1 MALDED
7 PIPLSRCSIA
17 YLVSETTVR
26 QRLAPVL
33 DKLEAISE
41 AEAHGKLQT
50 LSDVRDAFV
59 CRSPGTGSSSSSSS
73 SGSSSSGSSLD
84 VRLTAPDYLL
94 GVACDAA
101 RQAKTGSKPSMPIAE
116 VTIRDVSFDENAQ
129 GLHIDC
135 IFICV

>member
-1 MALDED
+1 M
-7 PIPLSRCSIA
+7 IA

-33 DKLEAISE
+33 DQLEAISE
-41 AEAHGKLQT
+41 AEALGKLQA

-73 SGSSSSGSSLD
+73 SISGSSLD

-101 RQAKTGSKPSMPIAE
+101 RQAKTGSKPSMPIAGGDHS
-116 VTIRDVSFDENAQ
+116 RCF
-129 GLHIDC
+129 
-135 IFICV
+135 FR

>member
-73 SGSSSSGSSLD
+73 SGSSLD

-101 RQAKTGSKPSMPIAE
+101 RQAKTGSKPSMPIAGGDHS
-116 VTIRDVSFDENAQ
+116 RCF
-129 GLHIDC
+129 
-135 IFICV
+135 FR

>member
-33 DKLEAISE
+33 DQLEAISE
-41 AEAHGKLQT
+41 AEAHGKLQA

-59 CRSPGTGSSSSSSS
+59 CRSPGTGSSSSGSS
-73 SGSSSSGSSLD
+73 SGSSGSTSGSSSSSLD

-101 RQAKTGSKPSMPIAE
+101 RQAKTASMHASMPIAGGDHSQCF
-116 VTIRDVSFDENAQ
+116 VR
-129 GLHIDC
+129 
-135 IFICV
+135 

>member
-1 MALDED
+1 L
-7 PIPLSRCSIA
+7 IA

-33 DKLEAISE
+33 DQLEAISE
-41 AEAHGKLQT
+41 AEALGKLQA

-73 SGSSSSGSSLD
+73 SISGSSLD

-101 RQAKTGSKPSMPIAE
+101 RQAKAASMHASMPIAGGDHSRCF
-116 VTIRDVSFDENAQ
+116 VR
-129 GLHIDC
+129 
-135 IFICV
+135 

>member
-33 DKLEAISE
+33 DQLEAISE
-41 AEAHGKLQT
+41 AEAHGKLQA
-50 LSDVRDAFV
+50 LRDVRDAFV
-59 CRSPGTGSSSSSSS
+59 CRSPGTGSSSSGSSGS
-73 SGSSSSGSSLD
+73 SGSSSSSLD

-101 RQAKTGSKPSMPIAE
+101 RQAKAASMHASMPIAGGDHSRCF
-116 VTIRDVSFDENAQ
+116 VR
-129 GLHIDC
+129 
-135 IFICV
+135 

>member
-1 MALDED
+1 L
-7 PIPLSRCSIA
+7 IA

-33 DKLEAISE
+33 DQLEAISE
-41 AEAHGKLQT
+41 AEALGKLQA

-73 SGSSSSGSSLD
+73 SISGSSLD

-101 RQAKTGSKPSMPIAE
+101 RQAKTGSKPSMPIAGGDHS
-116 VTIRDVSFDENAQ
+116 RCF
-129 GLHIDC
+129 
-135 IFICV
+135 FR

>member
-1 MALDED
+1 MAFDED

-33 DKLEAISE
+33 DQLEAISE
-41 AEAHGKLQT
+41 TEAHGKQQALN
-50 LSDVRDAFV
+50 DVRDAFV
-59 CRSPGTGSSSSSSS
+59 CRSPGTGS
-73 SGSSSSGSSLD
+73 SSSSGSSLD

-101 RQAKTGSKPSMPIAE
+101 RQAKTGSKPSMPIAGGDHS
-116 VTIRDVSFDENAQ
+116 RCF
-129 GLHIDC
+129 
-135 IFICV
+135 FR

>member
-1 MALDED
+1 M
-7 PIPLSRCSIA
+7 IA

-33 DKLEAISE
+33 DQLEAISE
-41 AEAHGKLQT
+41 AEALGKLQA

-59 CRSPGTGSSSSSSS
+59 CRSPGTGSGSSGSSGSSSSSS
-73 SGSSSSGSSLD
+73 SSSLD

-101 RQAKTGSKPSMPIAE
+101 RQAKAASMHASMPIAGGDHSRCF
-116 VTIRDVSFDENAQ
+116 VR
-129 GLHIDC
+129 
-135 IFICV
+135 

>member
-1 MALDED
+1 MAFDED

-33 DKLEAISE
+33 DQLEAISE
-41 AEAHGKLQT
+41 AEAHGKQQALN
-50 LSDVRDAFV
+50 DVRDAFV

-73 SGSSSSGSSLD
+73 GSSLD

-94 GVACDAA
+94 GEACDAA
-101 RQAKTGSKPSMPIAE
+101 RQAKAASMPASPIAGGDHSRCF
-116 VTIRDVSFDENAQ
+116 VR
-129 GLHIDC
+129 
-135 IFICV
+135 

>member
-1 MALDED
+1 MAFDED

-33 DKLEAISE
+33 DQLEAISE
-41 AEAHGKLQT
+41 TEAHGKQQALN
-50 LSDVRDAFV
+50 DVRDAFV

-73 SGSSSSGSSLD
+73 SSISSSSSLD

-94 GVACDAA
+94 GEACDAA
-101 RQAKTGSKPSMPIAE
+101 RQAKAASMPASPIAGGDHSRCF
-116 VTIRDVSFDENAQ
+116 VR
-129 GLHIDC
+129 
-135 IFICV
+135 